1 MIDIRNYLAVWKGL
15 LVMAQFLPGC
25 LLCLTYSR
33 PRQRCSSLIVLPTLF
48 FALLVGCAGIAV
60 VQMETAPMARLM
72 VYNLPTVAG
81 YFVLFAVLTGIVLFF
96 AEGERLQL
104 LYVVLSCAAFS
115 LFLMQIYRAL
125 RPLNPS
131 RTLLIS
137 ICYSLIVHTLSHGL
151 LVVFARRLVLPM
163 LSLELPWLHTR
174 AFWLPLSLCAL
185 LILQMTLPAPTNV
198 REVRATLSVTGL
210 SGVLYV
216 LTLLLIQRVTADL
229 NSNRRFQLRMKQL
242 EDFYVTLSQSAQQTR
257 NHRHDLRHHL
267 TLLRQMN
274 RDGLSDEIET
284 YLTNYLSTMPPE
296 TAHHYTGNYYIDA
309 LIYHFFRLAQA
320 EGIHTYAQV
329 ALPAVVRIAP
339 YDLCSI
345 FGNCLENALDA
356 CRELHGGY
364 RFIRVQGERI
374 GPKIV
379 LIFSNSFNGHVRM
392 TERLLSTK
400 PGENHGYGV
409 QSVEY
414 CAARYGGQIKID
426 YADRV
431 FRISIVLNQ
440 PQPEAP

>member
-15 LVMAQFLPGC
+15 LVLAQFLPGC

-33 PRQRCSSLIVLPTLF
+33 PRQRVSSLIALPTLF
-48 FALLVGCAGIAV
+48 CTLLIGCAGIGV
-60 VQMETAPMARLM
+60 VQRQSAPFVRSIM
-72 VYNLPTVAG
+72 YNAPTVVG
-81 YFVLFAVLTGIVLFF
+81 YFALFAALTGLFLLF
-96 AEGERLQL
+96 SDGERLQL
-104 LYVVLSCAAFS
+104 LYIVLSAAAYT
-115 LFLMQIYRAL
+115 LFLMQVYRAL
-125 RPLNPS
+125 TPVNPS

-137 ICYSLIVHTLSHGL
+137 ICYSLIVHTVSHGWL
-151 LVVFARRLVLPM
+151 IRLARRLVLPM
-163 LSLELPWLHTR
+163 LNLELPWLHER
-174 AFWLPLSLCAL
+174 AFALPLSMCVFL
-185 LILQMTLPAPTNV
+185 LLQIMLPVPTNAAEA
-198 REVRATLSVTGL
+198 RSMLAVTGL
-210 SGVLYV
+210 SAALYL
-216 LTLLLIQRVTADL
+216 LTLQLIQRITADL

-284 YLTNYLSTMPPE
+284 YLTHYLSAMPPE

-364 RFIRVQGERI
+364 RFIRVQAEMI
-374 GPKIV
+374 GSKII

-392 TERLLSTK
+392 AERLLSTK

-426 YADRV
+426 YADRI
-431 FRISIVLNQ
+431 FRISVVLNQ
-440 PQPEAP
+440 PHPEAP